1 MTNFNVPDSPIEPG
15 RQARV
20 GLDES
25 QLVASGFGA
34 ARVHRG
40 MRPALHQLSLAAR
53 AEGFELHIASGYR
66 SFERQCAIWNAKA
79 QGARPVLDDAGYPLD
94 PLALTAA
101 ERIHAIL
108 RWSALP
114 GASRHHWG
122 TDIDVYDGSRL
133 AEGESV
139 QLTQAETEGSGPFAA
154 FHQWL
159 SDYLAGDENP
169 GFYRPYDR
177 DRGGVAPEP
186 WHLSFAPL
194 ANRYYRGMTVAL
206 LQETLESRD
215 VALKRELLPLLPEL
229 VARYVQVPEGPEP
242 APQSTPDLP
251 PTGAPQ

>member
-1 MTNFNVPDSPIEPG
+1 MTDFNIPDSPFEPG
-15 RQARV
+15 RQALV

-25 QLVASGFGA
+25 QLVPSGFGA

-40 MRPALHQLSLAAR
+40 IRPALHQLSQAAR
-53 AEGFELHIASGYR
+53 AQGFELHIASGYR

-79 QGARPVLDDAGYPLD
+79 QGAKPVLDDAGHPLD
-94 PLALTAA
+94 PLALTAV
-101 ERIHAIL
+101 ERIHAIM

-139 QLTQAETEGSGPFAA
+139 QLTQAETEGDGPFAA

-229 VARYVQVPEGPEP
+229 VTRYVQVPEGPEP

>member
-1 MTNFNVPDSPIEPG
+1 MTDFSVPDSFTGPG
-15 RQARV
+15 RQALV

-25 QLVASGFGA
+25 QLVPSGFGA

-40 MRPALHQLSLAAR
+40 ILPALHQLSSAAR
-53 AEGFELHIASGYR
+53 ARGFELHIASGYR

-79 QGARPVLDDAGYPLD
+79 QGARPVLDDAGHPLD

-122 TDIDVYDGSRL
+122 TDVDVYDGAAL

-139 QLTQAETEGSGPFAA
+139 QLTQAETEGEGPFAA
-154 FHQWL
+154 FHRWL
-159 SDYLAGDENP
+159 SDYLASDENP

-194 ANRYYRGMTVAL
+194 ANGFCRRMTVAL
-206 LQETLESRD
+206 LRETLEPQN

-229 VARYVQVPEGPEP
+229 VARYVEVPEGPEP
-242 APQSTPDLP
+242 PPTSTPDVS
-251 PTGAPQ
+251 PTGTPQ